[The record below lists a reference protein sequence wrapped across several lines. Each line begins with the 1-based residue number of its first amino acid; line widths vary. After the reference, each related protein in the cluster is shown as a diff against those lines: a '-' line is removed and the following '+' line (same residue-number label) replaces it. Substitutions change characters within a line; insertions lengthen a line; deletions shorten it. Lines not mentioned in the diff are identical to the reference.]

1 MKFKKI
7 ICIVLSAVLLAVC
20 MPVLTTAQEVVTAE
34 YVEGEIIFEYTPT
47 VSTYGIDRSGTSFA
61 SKIKALGVTELNELE
76 TYEEEYLSTNSVS
89 SESVTYVAKI
99 SGNVEK
105 TCREMEKLDG
115 VTYAEPN
122 YLLETYGY
130 TTPGELSDTSG
141 LYYTW
146 EKWYLEDIMNIPAA
160 WEKYQTCGEGVTV
173 AILDNGYYLEA
184 PDFPT
189 NLWDDGNG
197 NHGWNTA
204 DNTSNIAPVT
214 MSDGT
219 ALNDSVH
226 GSNVAGVIGM
236 ASNGKNGIGGA
247 FGAELMLIKV
257 ATDSYNY
264 TSPDTDTKIP
274 IAAVAS
280 GINYARVY
288 GADVINM
295 SFGMLSSS
303 CPTTIKKAIDAAYS
317 AGVVLIAAAGNNAT
331 GTSTALSYPAAASNV
346 IGVMAID
353 KTDTSSLTKF
363 SNYDENGGAYYDV
376 AAPGYAVLG
385 CGIEAR
391 KFSLLSGT
399 SQSSP
404 LVAACAALYLSVY
417 PDRSVD
423 DVYNSIRNSGTKTV
437 TSNSTVS
444 TSQTYQYKILDAVE
458 LLDFGEIKPE
468 IEFNLS
474 TTIIHEPKTG
484 YIYGLDEGYASISD
498 YITVTE
504 GTGTTEFVP
513 TALGNGTGSVLNVYT
528 LSGELYKTYT
538 VIIFGDVNGDCIA
551 DGHDAVITDCIANN
565 FGEYSDC
572 IKYAADVDFDGT
584 VEQSDVQLIAGYAI
598 GTDFVSQIR

>member
-7 ICIVLSAVLLAVC
+7 ISVVLSAVLLAVC
-20 MPVLTTAQEVVTAE
+20 MPVLSTAQEAVTPD
-34 YVEGEIIFEYTPT
+34 YVEDEIIFEYTPT
-47 VSTYGIDRSGTSFA
+47 VSTYGIDRSGTSLA

-99 SGNVEK
+99 SGDVEK

-130 TTPGELSDTSG
+130 TTPVELSNTSG
-141 LYYTW
+141 LYPTW

-173 AILDNGYYLEA
+173 AVLDNGYYLEA
-184 PDFPT
+184 SDFPT

-204 DNTSNIAPVT
+204 NNTSDISPAMKP
-214 MSDGT
+214 DGT

-236 ASNGKNGIGGA
+236 ASNGANGIGAA

-257 ATDSYNY
+257 ASDNY
-264 TSPDTDTKIP
+264 TSSDTKTKITS
-274 IAAVAS
+274 AAVAS

-295 SFGMLSSS
+295 SLGILSSY
-303 CPTTIKKAIDAAYS
+303 PTTIKTAIDAAYS
-317 AGVVLIAAAGNNAT
+317 AGVVLIASAGNNAT
-331 GTSTALSYPAAASNV
+331 GTATALSYPAAASNV

-353 KTDTSSLTKF
+353 KTDTSSLTDF

-385 CGIEAR
+385 CGIEAG

-423 DVYNSIRNSGTKTV
+423 DVYNSIRNSATKTV
-437 TSNSTVS
+437 TSNSNVYIK
-444 TSQTYQYKILDAVE
+444 QTYQYKILDAVE

-484 YIYGLDEGYASISD
+484 YIYGLNEGYASISD

-584 VEQSDVQLIAGYAI
+584 VDQSDVQLIAGYAI

>member
-20 MPVLTTAQEVVTAE
+20 MPVLSTAQEVVTPE
-34 YVEGEIIFEYTPT
+34 YVKDEIIFEYTPT

-61 SKIKALGVTELNELE
+61 SKIKALGVIELNELE

-130 TTPGELSDTSG
+130 TTPVELSNTSG
-141 LYYTW
+141 LYPTW

-173 AILDNGYYLEA
+173 AVIDNGYYLEA
-184 PDFPT
+184 FDFPT

-204 DNTSNIAPVT
+204 NNTSDISPAMKP
-214 MSDGT
+214 DGT

-236 ASNGKNGIGGA
+236 ASNGKNGIGAA

-257 ATDSYNY
+257 ASDNY
-264 TSPDTDTKIP
+264 TSSDTKTKITST
-274 IAAVAS
+274 AVAS

-295 SFGMLSSS
+295 SLGILSSY
-303 CPTTIKKAIDAAYS
+303 PTTIKTAIDAAYS
-317 AGVVLIAAAGNNAT
+317 AGVVLIASAGNNAT

-353 KTDTSSLTKF
+353 KTDTSSLTDF
-363 SNYDENGGAYYDV
+363 SNYDENGGTYYDV

-385 CGIEAR
+385 CGIEAG

-474 TTIIHEPKTG
+474 TTVIHEPKTG

-504 GTGTTEFVP
+504 ETGTTEFVP
-513 TALGNGTGSVLNVYT
+513 TALGNGTGSVLKVYT

-584 VEQSDVQLIAGYAI
+584 VDQSDVQLIAGYAI

>member
-7 ICIVLSAVLLAVC
+7 ISVVLSAVLLAVC
-20 MPVLTTAQEVVTAE
+20 MPVLSTAQEAVTPD
-34 YVEGEIIFEYTPT
+34 YVEDEIIFEYTPT
-47 VSTYGIDRSGTSFA
+47 VSTYGIDRSGTSLA

-99 SGNVEK
+99 SGDVEK

-130 TTPGELSDTSG
+130 TTPVELSNTSG
-141 LYYTW
+141 LYPTW

-160 WEKYQTCGEGVTV
+160 WEKYQACGEGVTV
-173 AILDNGYYLEA
+173 AVLDNGYYLEA
-184 PDFPT
+184 SDFPT

-204 DNTSNIAPVT
+204 NNTSDISPAMKP
-214 MSDGT
+214 DGT

-236 ASNGKNGIGGA
+236 ASNGANGIGAA

-257 ATDSYNY
+257 ASDNY
-264 TSPDTDTKIP
+264 TSSDTKTKITS
-274 IAAVAS
+274 AAVAS

-295 SFGMLSSS
+295 SLGILSSY
-303 CPTTIKKAIDAAYS
+303 PTTIKTAIDAAYS
-317 AGVVLIAAAGNNAT
+317 AGVVLIASAGNNAT
-331 GTSTALSYPAAASNV
+331 GTATALSYPAAASNV

-353 KTDTSSLTKF
+353 KTDTSSLTDF

-385 CGIEAR
+385 CGIEAG

-444 TSQTYQYKILDAVE
+444 TSNTYKYKILDAVE

-474 TTIIHEPKTG
+474 TTVIHEPKTG
-484 YIYGLDEGYASISD
+484 YVYGLDEGYASISD

-504 GTGTTEFVP
+504 GTGTAEFVP
-513 TALGNGTGSVLNVYT
+513 TALGNGTGSVMNVYT
-528 LSGELYKTYT
+528 LKGELYKTYT
-538 VIIFGDVNGDCIA
+538 VIIFGDVNGDCIS

-584 VEQSDVQLIAGYAI
+584 VDQSDVQLIAGYAI

>member
-20 MPVLTTAQEVVTAE
+20 MPILSTAQEVVTAE
-34 YVEGEIIFEYTPT
+34 YVEDEIIFEYTPT
-47 VSTYGIDRSGTSFA
+47 VSAYGIDRSGTSFA
-61 SKIKALGVTELNELE
+61 SKIKALGVIELNELE

-99 SGNVEK
+99 SGDVEK

-130 TTPGELSDTSG
+130 TTPVELSNTSG
-141 LYYTW
+141 LYPTW

-173 AILDNGYYLEA
+173 AVLDNGYYLEA
-184 PDFPT
+184 SDFPT

-204 DNTSNIAPVT
+204 NNTSDISPAMKP
-214 MSDGT
+214 DGT

-236 ASNGKNGIGGA
+236 ASNGANGIGAA

-257 ATDSYNY
+257 ASDNY
-264 TSPDTDTKIP
+264 TSSDTKTKITS
-274 IAAVAS
+274 AAVAS

-295 SFGMLSSS
+295 SLGILSSY
-303 CPTTIKKAIDAAYS
+303 PTTIKTAIDAAYS
-317 AGVVLIAAAGNNAT
+317 AGVVLIASAGNNAT

-353 KTDTSSLTKF
+353 KSDTSSLTNF

-385 CGIEAR
+385 CGIEAG

-417 PDRSVD
+417 PDRTVD
-423 DVYNSIRNSGTKTV
+423 DVYNSIRNSATKTV

-565 FGEYSDC
+565 FGEYPDC

-584 VEQSDVQLIAGYAI
+584 VDQSDVQLIAGYAI

>member
-7 ICIVLSAVLLAVC
+7 ISVVLSAVLLAVC
-20 MPVLTTAQEVVTAE
+20 MPVLSTAQEAVTPD
-34 YVEGEIIFEYTPT
+34 YVEDEIIFEYTPT

-61 SKIKALGVTELNELE
+61 SKIKALGITELNELE

-99 SGNVEK
+99 SGDVEK

-130 TTPGELSDTSG
+130 TTPVELSNTSG
-141 LYYTW
+141 LYPTW

-173 AILDNGYYLEA
+173 AVIDNGYYLEA
-184 PDFPT
+184 SDFPT

-204 DNTSNIAPVT
+204 NNTSDISPAMKP
-214 MSDGT
+214 DGT

-236 ASNGKNGIGGA
+236 ASNGANGIGAA

-257 ATDSYNY
+257 ASDNY
-264 TSPDTDTKIP
+264 TSSDTKTKITS
-274 IAAVAS
+274 AAVAS

-295 SFGMLSSS
+295 SLGILSSY
-303 CPTTIKKAIDAAYS
+303 PTTIKTAIDAAYS
-317 AGVVLIAAAGNNAT
+317 AGVVLIASAGNNAT
-331 GTSTALSYPAAASNV
+331 GTATALSYPAAASNV

-353 KTDTSSLTKF
+353 KTDTSSLTDF

-385 CGIEAR
+385 CGIEAG

-423 DVYNSIRNSGTKTV
+423 DVYNSIRNSATKTV
-437 TSNSTVS
+437 TSNSNVYIK
-444 TSQTYQYKILDAVE
+444 QTYQYKILDAVE

-484 YIYGLDEGYASISD
+484 YIYGLNEGYASISD

-584 VEQSDVQLIAGYAI
+584 VDQSDVQLIAGYAI

>member
-7 ICIVLSAVLLAVC
+7 ISIVLSAVLLSVC
-20 MPVLTTAQEVVTAE
+20 MPVLSTAQEVITPE
-34 YVEGEIIFEYTPT
+34 YVEDEIIFEYTPT

-61 SKIKALGVTELNELE
+61 SKLKALGVTELNELE

-99 SGNVEK
+99 SGDVEK

-130 TTPGELSDTSG
+130 TTPVELSITSG
-141 LYYTW
+141 LYPTW

-160 WEKYQTCGEGVTV
+160 WEKYQTCGEGVTIAV
-173 AILDNGYYLEA
+173 LDNGYYLEA
-184 PDFPT
+184 SDFPT

-204 DNTSNIAPVT
+204 NNTSDISPAMKP
-214 MSDGT
+214 DGT
-219 ALNDSVH
+219 ALKDSVH

-236 ASNGKNGIGGA
+236 ASNGANGVGAA

-257 ATDSYNY
+257 ASDNY
-264 TSPDTDTKIP
+264 TSSDTKTKITS
-274 IAAVAS
+274 AAVAS

-295 SFGMLSSS
+295 SLGILSSY
-303 CPTTIKKAIDAAYS
+303 PTTIKTAIDAAYS
-317 AGVVLIAAAGNNAT
+317 AGVVLIASAGNNAT

-353 KTDTSSLTKF
+353 KTDTSSLTDF

-385 CGIEAR
+385 CGIEAG

-423 DVYNSIRNSGTKTV
+423 DVYNSIRNSATKTV

-474 TTIIHEPKTG
+474 TTVIHEPKTG
-484 YIYGLDEGYASISD
+484 YIYGLNEGYASISD

-584 VEQSDVQLIAGYAI
+584 VDQSDVQLIAGYAI

>member
-20 MPVLTTAQEVVTAE
+20 MPVLSTAQEVVTAE
-34 YVEGEIIFEYTPT
+34 YVEDEIIFEYTPT

-61 SKIKALGVTELNELE
+61 SKIKALGVTEINELE

-99 SGNVEK
+99 SGDVEK

-130 TTPGELSDTSG
+130 TTPVELSNTSG
-141 LYYTW
+141 LYPTW

-173 AILDNGYYLEA
+173 AVLDNGYYLEA

-204 DNTSNIAPVT
+204 NNTSDISPAMKP
-214 MSDGT
+214 DGT

-236 ASNGKNGIGGA
+236 ASNGANGIGAA

-257 ATDSYNY
+257 ASDNY
-264 TSPDTDTKIP
+264 TSSDTKTKITS
-274 IAAVAS
+274 AAVAS
-280 GINYARVY
+280 GINYARMY

-295 SFGMLSSS
+295 SLGILSSY
-303 CPTTIKKAIDAAYS
+303 PTTIKTAIDAAYS
-317 AGVVLIAAAGNNAT
+317 AGVVLIASAGNNAT
-331 GTSTALSYPAAASNV
+331 GTATALSYPAAASNV

-353 KTDTSSLTKF
+353 KTDTSSLTDF
-363 SNYDENGGAYYDV
+363 SNYDENGGTYYDV

-385 CGIEAR
+385 CGIEAG

-423 DVYNSIRNSGTKTV
+423 DVYNSIRNSATKKV

-538 VIIFGDVNGDCIA
+538 VIIFGDVNGDCFA

-584 VEQSDVQLIAGYAI
+584 VDQSDVQLIAGYAI

>member
-20 MPVLTTAQEVVTAE
+20 MPVLSTAQEVVTAE
-34 YVEGEIIFEYTPT
+34 YVEDEIIFEYTPT
-47 VSTYGIDRSGTSFA
+47 VSAYGIDRSGTSFS
-61 SKIKALGVTELNELE
+61 SKIKALGVIELNELE

-130 TTPGELSDTSG
+130 TTPVELSKTSG
-141 LYYTW
+141 FYPTW

-173 AILDNGYYLEA
+173 AVIDNGYYLEA
-184 PDFPT
+184 SDFPT

-204 DNTSNIAPVT
+204 NNTSDISPAMKP
-214 MSDGT
+214 DGT

-236 ASNGKNGIGGA
+236 ASNGANGIGAA

-257 ATDSYNY
+257 ASDNY
-264 TSPDTDTKIP
+264 TSSDTKTKITS
-274 IAAVAS
+274 AAVAS

-295 SFGMLSSS
+295 SLGILSSY
-303 CPTTIKKAIDAAYS
+303 PTTIKTAIDAAYS
-317 AGVVLIAAAGNNAT
+317 AGVVLIASAGNNAT
-331 GTSTALSYPAAASNV
+331 GTATALSYPAAASNV

-353 KTDTSSLTKF
+353 KTDTSSLTDF

-385 CGIEAR
+385 CGIEAG

-423 DVYNSIRNSGTKTV
+423 DVYNSIRNSSTKTV

-484 YIYGLDEGYASISD
+484 YIYGLNEGYASISD

-584 VEQSDVQLIAGYAI
+584 VDQSDVQLIAGYAI

>member
-1 MKFKKI
+1 
-7 ICIVLSAVLLAVC
+7 
-20 MPVLTTAQEVVTAE
+20 
-34 YVEGEIIFEYTPT
+34 
-47 VSTYGIDRSGTSFA
+47 
-61 SKIKALGVTELNELE
+61 
-76 TYEEEYLSTNSVS
+76 
-89 SESVTYVAKI
+89 
-99 SGNVEK
+99 
-105 TCREMEKLDG
+105 MEKLDG

-130 TTPGELSDTSG
+130 TTPVELSNTSG
-141 LYYTW
+141 LYPTW

-173 AILDNGYYLEA
+173 AVLDNGYYLEA
-184 PDFPT
+184 SDFPT

-204 DNTSNIAPVT
+204 NNTSDISPAMKP
-214 MSDGT
+214 DGT

-236 ASNGKNGIGGA
+236 ASNGANGIGAA

-257 ATDSYNY
+257 ASDNY
-264 TSPDTDTKIP
+264 TSSDTKTKITS
-274 IAAVAS
+274 AAVAS

-295 SFGMLSSS
+295 SLGILSSY
-303 CPTTIKKAIDAAYS
+303 PTTIKTAIDAAYS
-317 AGVVLIAAAGNNAT
+317 AGVVLIASAGNNAT
-331 GTSTALSYPAAASNV
+331 GTATALSYPAAASNV

-353 KTDTSSLTKF
+353 KTDTSSLTDF

-385 CGIEAR
+385 CGIEAG

-423 DVYNSIRNSGTKTV
+423 DVYNSIRNSATKTV
-437 TSNSTVS
+437 TSNSNVYIK
-444 TSQTYQYKILDAVE
+444 QTYQYKILDAVE

-484 YIYGLDEGYASISD
+484 YIYGLNEGYASISD

-584 VEQSDVQLIAGYAI
+584 VDQSDVQLIAGYAI

>member
-20 MPVLTTAQEVVTAE
+20 MPVLSTAQEVVTAE
-34 YVEGEIIFEYTPT
+34 YVEDEIIFEYTPT
-47 VSTYGIDRSGTSFA
+47 VSTYGIDRSGTGFA

-99 SGNVEK
+99 SGDVEE
-105 TCREMEKLDG
+105 TCRELEKING

-122 YLLETYGY
+122 YLLETCGY
-130 TTPGELSDTSG
+130 STPLELSKTTGFYPS
-141 LYYTW
+141 Y
-146 EKWYLEDIMNIPAA
+146 EKWYLEDVMNIPAA

-173 AILDNGYYLEA
+173 AVLDNGFYLEA
-184 PDFPT
+184 TDFPT

-204 DNTSNIAPVT
+204 NNTSDISPAMKP
-214 MSDGT
+214 DGT

-236 ASNGKNGIGGA
+236 ASNGANGIGAA

-257 ATDSYNY
+257 ASDNY
-264 TSPDTDTKIP
+264 TSSDTKTKITS
-274 IAAVAS
+274 AAVAS

-295 SFGMLSSS
+295 SLGILSSY
-303 CPTTIKKAIDAAYS
+303 PTTIKNAIDAAYS
-317 AGVVLIAAAGNNAT
+317 AGVVLIASAGNNAT
-331 GTSTALSYPAAASNV
+331 GTATALSYPAAASNV

-353 KTDTSSLTKF
+353 KTDTSSLTDF

-385 CGIEAR
+385 CGIEAG

-423 DVYNSIRNSGTKTV
+423 DVYNSIRNSATKTV

-484 YIYGLDEGYASISD
+484 YIYGLNEGYASISD

-565 FGEYSDC
+565 FGEYPDC

-584 VEQSDVQLIAGYAI
+584 VDQSDVQLIAGYAI

>member
-34 YVEGEIIFEYTPT
+34 YVENEIIFEYTPT
-47 VSTYGIDRSGTSFA
+47 VSAYGIDRSGTSFA

-76 TYEEEYLSTNSVS
+76 TYEEKYLSTNSVS

-99 SGNVEK
+99 SGDVEK
-105 TCREMEKLDG
+105 TCREIEKLDG
-115 VTYAEPN
+115 VSYAEPN

-130 TTPGELSDTSG
+130 TTPVELSNTSG
-141 LYYTW
+141 LYPTW

-173 AILDNGYYLEA
+173 AVLDNGYYLEA

-204 DNTSNIAPVT
+204 NNTSDISPAMKP
-214 MSDGT
+214 DGT

-236 ASNGKNGIGGA
+236 ASNGINGIGAA

-257 ATDSYNY
+257 ASDNY
-264 TSPDTDTKIP
+264 TSSDTKTKITS
-274 IAAVAS
+274 AAVAS
-280 GINYARVY
+280 GINYARMY

-295 SFGMLSSS
+295 SLGILSSY
-303 CPTTIKKAIDAAYS
+303 PTTIKTAIDAAYS
-317 AGVVLIAAAGNNAT
+317 AGVVLIASAGNNAT
-331 GTSTALSYPAAASNV
+331 GTATALSYPAAASNV

-353 KTDTSSLTKF
+353 KSDTSSLTNF

-385 CGIEAR
+385 CGIEAG

-423 DVYNSIRNSGTKTV
+423 DVYNSIRNSATKKV

-484 YIYGLDEGYASISD
+484 YIYGLDEGYAIISD

-538 VIIFGDVNGDCIA
+538 VIIFGAVNGDCIA
-551 DGHDAVITDCIANN
+551 DGRDAVITDCIANN

-584 VEQSDVQLIAGYAI
+584 VDQSDVQLIAGYAI

>member
-7 ICIVLSAVLLAVC
+7 ISIVLSAVLLAVC
-20 MPVLTTAQEVVTAE
+20 MPVLSTAQEVITPE
-34 YVEGEIIFEYTPT
+34 YVEDEIIFEYTPT
-47 VSTYGIDRSGTSFA
+47 VSAYGIDRSGTSFA

-99 SGNVEK
+99 SGDVEK

-115 VTYAEPN
+115 VSYAEPN

-130 TTPGELSDTSG
+130 TTPVELSITSG
-141 LYYTW
+141 LYTTW

-173 AILDNGYYLEA
+173 AVLDNGYYLEA
-184 PDFPT
+184 SDFPT

-204 DNTSNIAPVT
+204 NNTSDISPAMKP
-214 MSDGT
+214 DGT
-219 ALNDSVH
+219 ALKDSVH

-236 ASNGKNGIGGA
+236 ASNGANGVGAA

-257 ATDSYNY
+257 ASDNY
-264 TSPDTDTKIP
+264 TSSDTKTKITS
-274 IAAVAS
+274 AAVAS
-280 GINYARVY
+280 GINYARMC

-295 SFGMLSSS
+295 SLGMLSSS
-303 CPTTIKKAIDAAYS
+303 CPTTIKNAIDAAYS
-317 AGVVLIAAAGNNAT
+317 AGVVLIASAGNEAT
-331 GTSTALSYPAAASNV
+331 GTATALSYPAAANNV

-353 KTDTSSLTKF
+353 KSDTSSLTSF
-363 SNYDENGGAYYDV
+363 SNYDESGGTYYDV
-376 AAPGYAVLG
+376 AAPGYAILG
-385 CGIEAR
+385 CGIEAG
-391 KFSLLSGT
+391 KFSLMSGT

-437 TSNSTVS
+437 TSNSSVS
-444 TSQTYQYKILDAVE
+444 TSQTYKYKILDAVE

-474 TTIIHEPKTG
+474 TTVIHEPKTG
-484 YIYGLDEGYASISD
+484 YVYGLDEGYASISD

-504 GTGTTEFVP
+504 GTGTAEFVP
-513 TALGNGTGSVLNVYT
+513 TALGNGTGSVMNVYT
-528 LSGELYKTYT
+528 LKGELYKTYT

-584 VEQSDVQLIAGYAI
+584 VDQSDVQLIAGYAI

>member
-7 ICIVLSAVLLAVC
+7 ISIVLSAVLLAVC
-20 MPVLTTAQEVVTAE
+20 MPVLSTAQEVITPE
-34 YVEGEIIFEYTPT
+34 YVEEEIIFEYTPT

-99 SGNVEK
+99 SGDVEK

-130 TTPGELSDTSG
+130 TTPVELSNTSG
-141 LYYTW
+141 LYPTW

-173 AILDNGYYLEA
+173 AVLDNGYYLEA

-204 DNTSNIAPVT
+204 NNTSDISPAMKP
-214 MSDGT
+214 DGT

-236 ASNGKNGIGGA
+236 ASNGANGVGAA

-257 ATDSYNY
+257 ASDNY
-264 TSPDTDTKIP
+264 TSSDTKTKITS
-274 IAAVAS
+274 AAVAS
-280 GINYARVY
+280 GINYARMY

-295 SFGMLSSS
+295 SLGMLSSS
-303 CPTTIKKAIDAAYS
+303 CPTTIKNAIDAAYS
-317 AGVVLIAAAGNNAT
+317 AGVVLIASAGNEAT
-331 GTSTALSYPAAASNV
+331 GTATALSYPAAANNV

-353 KTDTSSLTKF
+353 KSDTSSLTNF
-363 SNYDENGGAYYDV
+363 SNYDESGGSYYDV
-376 AAPGYAVLG
+376 AAPGYAILG
-385 CGIEAR
+385 CGIEAG

-437 TSNSTVS
+437 TSNSSVS
-444 TSQTYQYKILDAVE
+444 TSQTYKYKILDAVE

-474 TTIIHEPKTG
+474 TTVIHEPKTG
-484 YIYGLDEGYASISD
+484 YVYGLDEGYVSISD

-504 GTGTTEFVP
+504 GTGTAEFVP
-513 TALGNGTGSVLNVYT
+513 TALGNGTGSVMNVYT
-528 LSGELYKTYT
+528 LKGELYKTYT
-538 VIIFGDVNGDCIA
+538 VIIFGDVNGDCIS
-551 DGHDAVITDCIANN
+551 DGQDAVVTDCIANN
-565 FGEYSDC
+565 FGEYPDC

-598 GTDFVSQIR
+598 GNGFVSQIR

>member
-20 MPVLTTAQEVVTAE
+20 MPVLSTAQEVVTAE
-34 YVEGEIIFEYTPT
+34 YVEDEIIFEYTPT

-61 SKIKALGVTELNELE
+61 SKIKALGVIELNELE

-99 SGNVEK
+99 SGDVEK

-115 VTYAEPN
+115 VSYAEPN

-130 TTPGELSDTSG
+130 TNPGELSDTSG

-173 AILDNGYYLEA
+173 AVLDNGYYLEA

-204 DNTSNIAPVT
+204 NNTSDISPAMKP
-214 MSDGT
+214 DGT

-236 ASNGKNGIGGA
+236 ASNGANGIGAA

-257 ATDSYNY
+257 ASDNY
-264 TSPDTDTKIP
+264 TSSDTKTKITS
-274 IAAVAS
+274 AAVAS

-295 SFGMLSSS
+295 SLGILSSY
-303 CPTTIKKAIDAAYS
+303 PTTIKTAIDAAYS
-317 AGVVLIAAAGNNAT
+317 AGVVLIASAGNNAT
-331 GTSTALSYPAAASNV
+331 GTATALSYPAAASNV

-353 KTDTSSLTKF
+353 KTDTSSLTNF

-385 CGIEAR
+385 CGIEAG

-423 DVYNSIRNSGTKTV
+423 DVYNSIRNSATKTV

-474 TTIIHEPKTG
+474 TTVIHEPKTG

-584 VEQSDVQLIAGYAI
+584 VDQSDVQLIAGYAI